1 MNSSTESQAGSVPPS
16 DTQTEETGPTA
27 APDQT
32 APPPATTQAPPP
44 APASPVKRSK
54 SKLKEKKQVVRDITL
69 NNFSTLIALNSWSL
83 EWSSFTIKSKID
95 FSLRCAEIACKIK
108 IILFLKILRFCLLVQ
123 NVILVERSRDVAL
136 NW

>member
-1 MNSSTESQAGSVPPS
+1 MCVIIPPS

-27 APDQT
+27 ASDQT
-32 APPPATTQAPPP
+32 APPPATTEAPPP

-95 FSLRCAEIACKIK
+95 FSVRCAEIACKIK